1 MLQEAVAL
9 ALDRGRFAGVDRLP
23 EGRVL
28 AQPLA
33 LLLRVDDDA
42 RLGIV
47 LPEQELVDRV
57 RGLEDEVRGLLV
69 DDLPDV
75 RVGLVEAQLLAQRR
89 HAVRSE
95 EHTSELQSLMR
106 I

>member
-1 MLQEAVAL
+1 MLQDAVAL

-69 DDLPDV
+69 DDLPV
-75 RVGLVEAQLLAQRR
+75 VRFGLVVARTEERRVGKAGCRTW
-89 HAVRSE
+89 RSRWSPS
-95 EHTSELQSLMR
+95 H
-106 I
+106 